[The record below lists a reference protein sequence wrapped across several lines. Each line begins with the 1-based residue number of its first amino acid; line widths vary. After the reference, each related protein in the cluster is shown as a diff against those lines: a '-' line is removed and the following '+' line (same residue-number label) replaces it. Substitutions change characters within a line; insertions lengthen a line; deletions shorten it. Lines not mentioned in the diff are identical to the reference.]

1 MLKQSAKSVMKAA
14 TAESTLKSTKKV
26 LEDELAQEEL
36 VEFLDMDMDKPT
48 EAAKDFK
55 TSTWYSSSGTRCRRL
70 DHYRTQEAQWLTEK
84 SSIEKPSRT
93 DISHLSVSASID
105 S

>member
-1 MLKQSAKSVMKAA
+1 MKAA

-48 EAAKDFK
+48 EAARDLFQNIGK
-55 TSTWYSSSGTRCRRL
+55 
-70 DHYRTQEAQWLTEK
+70 EAITEGPNQPIRY
-84 SSIEKPSRT
+84 IET
-93 DISHLSVSASID
+93 
-105 S
+105 

>member
-1 MLKQSAKSVMKAA
+1 MKAA

-36 VEFLDMDMDKPT
+36 VEFLDMDKDEPT

-70 DHYRTQEAQWLTEK
+70 DHTVLKR
-84 SSIEKPSRT
+84 P
-93 DISHLSVSASID
+93 SASLKNHQ
-105 S
+105 SRNPLA